1 MKITN
6 SPALKCA
13 LAGFA
18 LGTGFAVLFTTFGVS
33 LLDLSRGWARLFFYP
48 GYLVGHHTFEI
59 IGYSAAVSLA
69 CLTVGVVYSAIASAV
84 AGVLELIRVL
94 LRIPGVA
101 VGDATHV

>member
-6 SPALKCA
+6 GPALKCA
-13 LAGFA
+13 LGGFA
-18 LGTGFAVLFTTFGVS
+18 LGTGLAVLFTMFGVS
-33 LLDLSRGWARLFFYP
+33 LLDLSKGWARLFFYP

-84 AGVLELIRVL
+84 AGVLELIRAVM
-94 LRIPGVA
+94 RMPRVA
-101 VGDATHV
+101 